1 MVRRGTS
8 SKARLPDTVADD
20 RRFPSSVQV
29 PLGSLLGPEGTRIL
43 SCAARRVENT
53 EALSSPAVGSEKPR
67 QAAKMRAGTFPHSPS
82 PSLFVTGRKGR
93 LFRDLDDTRGRPFNP
108 KRLRSCGTSPS
119 AAEQNRAALSFVL
132 PEDCGERFLP

>member
-67 QAAKMRAGTFPHSPS
+67 QAAKIC
-82 PSLFVTGRKGR
+82 
-93 LFRDLDDTRGRPFNP
+93 
-108 KRLRSCGTSPS
+108 RSCVEAEERGCS
-119 AAEQNRAALSFVL
+119 AAVTRNTLVRTTRETQPVPRSGVTPEL
-132 PEDCGERFLP
+132 PDSLCTKASDSDGILDPREAGV